1 MGPLFA
7 LPLYD
12 TSRHLVTSW
21 KFPPPANQRART
33 EEPAHRPDQS
43 ESSYSRRSATHC
55 RPASATRRC
64 IRQPDAVPGLGC
76 DSRAARKTQT
86 SHRDQSVTKEQENRP
101 GWNRK
106 CPRLG
111 SAPFWPV
118 KRAKAR
124 THGVCMCALAV
135 SRARVCIRMEICRLE
150 DQLEPHQ
157 LQREKRY
164 RNKFGTKQEE
174 AIYSE
179 DPLHHLP
186 LHHLPFPPTTNI
198 SFCSIVYLNHR

>member
-1 MGPLFA
+1 MKMFVCIIHFLKGLSIYRSIFLVKRYCNQMGPLFA

-12 TSRHLVTSW
+12 TSRLLVTSW

-33 EEPAHRPDQS
+33 EEPAHPPDQS

-55 RPASATRRC
+55 LPASATRRC

-111 SAPFWPV
+111 SAPF
-118 KRAKAR
+118 
-124 THGVCMCALAV
+124 
-135 SRARVCIRMEICRLE
+135 
-150 DQLEPHQ
+150 
-157 LQREKRY
+157 
-164 RNKFGTKQEE
+164 
-174 AIYSE
+174 
-179 DPLHHLP
+179 
-186 LHHLPFPPTTNI
+186 
-198 SFCSIVYLNHR
+198 